1 MDKRFQVF
9 VSSTYTDLKDERQAV
24 MSALL
29 QLSAIPAGMELFPVA
44 DDDAWTL
51 IQRVIDDCDYY
62 LLLIGGKYG
71 SVDADGLSFTE
82 KEFDY
87 AASRAKPIMAFLHS
101 APDEIPM
108 GKSEK
113 QESAQQ
119 ALMAFRSK
127 VESRKHVKFWSSAE
141 DLAGKVALS
150 FAQFTQTYSAVG
162 WIRADQAATSD
173 VLDELNTLRKE
184 NADISQRL
192 QAAQETPPE
201 SASGLAGGKEKVELV
216 LFFSVSAETEAD
228 TYGTS
233 YSWEFGAKTTWDELL
248 YIAGPKL
255 LDECAE
261 TILRK
266 HLAQT
271 LLAIHEEEIE
281 AAFAKN
287 LKARKVVKTLK
298 EVSNVRLSKPD
309 LSDQEFGI
317 ILVQFK
323 ALGLITKSARPRSV
337 KDRLTY
343 WALTPYGESH
353 VTSLMAIKSPTPDA

>member
-24 MSALL
+24 ISALL
-29 QLSAIPAGMELFPVA
+29 QLNAIPAGMELFPVA

-87 AASRAKPIMAFLHS
+87 AVSCGKPIMAFLHS

-113 QESAQQ
+113 QESAQE
-119 ALMAFRSK
+119 ALKAFRSK
-127 VESRKHVKFWSSAE
+127 VESLKHVKYWGSAE

-150 FAQFTQTYSAVG
+150 FASFTQTYPAVG

-173 VLDELNTLRKE
+173 VLDELNSLRKE
-184 NADISQRL
+184 NADIAQRL
-192 QAAQETPPE
+192 QAAQETPPG
-201 SASGLAGGKEKVELV
+201 SASGLAGGREKIEFTLTFKVTAELETRTYRSSYTWHFDVET
-216 LFFSVSAETEAD
+216 F
-228 TYGTS
+228 
-233 YSWEFGAKTTWDELL
+233 WDNLL

-261 TILRK
+261 TILRA
-266 HLAQT
+266 HLAES
-271 LLAIHEEEIE
+271 LLDMDRDAIEV
-281 AAFAKN
+281 AFAKQ
-287 LKARKVVKTLK
+287 LKADK
-298 EVSNVRLSKPD
+298 EVLAVKHVSDVRLSEPE
-309 LSDQEFGI
+309 LSDKDFGI
-317 ILVQFK
+317 ILVQFN
-323 ALGLITKSARPRSV
+323 ALGLITKSTRPRSV
-337 KDRLTY
+337 KDRRTY
-343 WALTPYGESH
+343 WALTPYGESQ
-353 VTSLMAIKSPTPDA
+353 VISLMAIKSTAPGV